1 MSHRRRSPWWSRA
14 AVLVA
19 MLSVPACGSS
29 SSHSST
35 PPTTAATGS
44 TGWDVVALGDSDTT
58 GSGDPTGLGWVGR
71 YARLLERKLGGKVT
85 VTNLAADG
93 KTSDQLLSE
102 LQSDAATRKAV
113 AHAPIV
119 LVGIGGAD
127 LNAGDAN
134 LQAGT
139 CKGRACYTPVL
150 RAFGRHFAAILARVQ
165 ALRGSSATAL
175 RAITLPNGFPGAG
188 TAYPPFVTAEISLY
202 QATTERQIICQA
214 MVSHRGRCVDVVRA
228 FNGSSGTRD
237 AYASGL
243 LNHEDC
249 CYPSAKGQ
257 QLIAQLLF
265 KTGLAPLQ
273 P

>member
-1 MSHRRRSPWWSRA
+1 MQ
-14 AVLVA
+14 
-19 MLSVPACGSS
+19 GE
-29 SSHSST
+29 
-35 PPTTAATGS
+35 
-44 TGWDVVALGDSDTT
+44 
-58 GSGDPTGLGWVGR
+58 GLF
-71 YARLLERKLGGKVT
+71 
-85 VTNLAADG
+85 
-93 KTSDQLLSE
+93 
-102 LQSDAATRKAV
+102 
-113 AHAPIV
+113 
-119 LVGIGGAD
+119 
-127 LNAGDAN
+127 
-134 LQAGT
+134 
-139 CKGRACYTPVL
+139 YTPVL

-165 ALRGSSATAL
+165 PVRGSSPTVL
-175 RAITLPNGFPGAG
+175 RAITLPSGFPGAG

-265 KTGLAPLQ
+265 NTGLAPLQ